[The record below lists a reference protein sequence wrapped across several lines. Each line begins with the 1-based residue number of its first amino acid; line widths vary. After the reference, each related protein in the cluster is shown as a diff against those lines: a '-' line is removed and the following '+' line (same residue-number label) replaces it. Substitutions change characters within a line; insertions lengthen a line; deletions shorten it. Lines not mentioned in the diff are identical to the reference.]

1 MQMTDYRSFGRS
13 GLIVSPLTLG
23 TMTFGASR
31 WGSDLAEARGIFD
44 AYVAAGGN
52 AIDTADVYSDGESER
67 MLGQFV
73 RDSGLRDR
81 LVLSTKSGFARSQG
95 HPLHGGNGA
104 INIRLG
110 IEGSLRRLGTDRIDL
125 YWMHVWDRTTPPEEV
140 LRTLAAAVAR
150 GEILYYGFSNTPA
163 WYVAKIATLA
173 AAQGLPGP
181 IGLQNAWSLIE
192 RGVELD
198 LAPMAA
204 HFGLGIMPWSPLAGG
219 LLTGKYGREMLA
231 EAGRASAVPDRA
243 MDAET
248 GKSDRL
254 SGDNPYG
261 GMLFTERNFGVVDAL
276 RKVAAELGVPMAQ
289 AALAWV
295 LSRPGVDTL
304 LMGASRADQVT
315 ANVEALQVT
324 LSPDQQTRLAEAS
337 ALPPLNPYFIFQL
350 PRESIFG
357 GQSVQPW
364 KEAAASHGA
373 AQAASY
379 AADTA

>member
-1 MQMTDYRSFGRS
+1 MQMTNYRTFGRS

-23 TMTFGASR
+23 TMTFGAGR
-31 WGSDLAEARGIFD
+31 WGSDTDTARAIFE

-52 AIDTADVYSDGESER
+52 VVDTADVYSGGESER
-67 MLGQFV
+67 MLGQFLK
-73 RDSGLRDR
+73 DSGLRDQM
-81 LVLSTKSGFARSQG
+81 VVSTKSGFARTQG

-125 YWMHVWDRTTPPEEV
+125 YWAHVWDRTTPAEEV

-163 WYVAKIATLA
+163 WYVAKVATLA

-181 IGLQNAWSLIE
+181 IGLQNSWSLIE

-198 LAPMAA
+198 LAPMAEA
-204 HFGLGIMPWSPLAGG
+204 FGLGIMPWSPLAGG

-231 EAGRASAVPDRA
+231 EAGRAAAVPDRT
-243 MDAET
+243 MDAGAGT
-248 GKSDRL
+248 SDRL

-261 GMLFTERNFGVVDAL
+261 GMLFTERNFAIADTL
-276 RKVAAELGVPMAQ
+276 REVAAELEVPMAL

-295 LSRPGVDTL
+295 LSRPGVDSL
-304 LMGASRADQVT
+304 LLGASRPEQVESNI
-315 ANVEALQVT
+315 AALELALTPEQ
-324 LSPDQQTRLAEAS
+324 LARLDEAS

-350 PRESIFG
+350 PRQVLFG
-357 GQSVQPW
+357 GQSVTPRG
-364 KEAAASHGA
+364 GA
-373 AQAASY
+373 
-379 AADTA
+379 